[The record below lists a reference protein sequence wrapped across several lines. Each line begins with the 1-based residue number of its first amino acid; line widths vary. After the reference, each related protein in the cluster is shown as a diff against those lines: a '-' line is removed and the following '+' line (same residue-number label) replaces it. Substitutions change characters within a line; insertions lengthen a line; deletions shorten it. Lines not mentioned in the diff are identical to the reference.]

1 MRPVASLRAEFSV
14 PLRARARALVRVRPS
29 ARGRTR
35 ALLALVTGVAVL
47 ATACS
52 PSPGGTEPSEA
63 PSASGVGTASTS
75 ASSGPT
81 IQPMESETTLRV
93 LASNEL
99 TDMDDVV
106 AAALAAT
113 NVKLDI
119 SYVDTA
125 TGAQTIASGD
135 QQYDAVWFDSNAYMS
150 LQPKASRW
158 VATSTKI
165 MTSPVAF
172 GLAPEVAKD
181 LGWDKKAPTWEQIAQ
196 AAGERKFRYGMSD
209 PATSNPAFATLAN
222 VATALADKG
231 TVLKPSEIDAVAL
244 ELRRFFS
251 AQSMTAR
258 SANFLADRYVDRAG
272 QAGAP
277 QGLVNYESTLLEL
290 NESGRLDKPL
300 AVVIP
305 ADGVI
310 SADFPMTLLNAVSPE
325 ARAAYGTVTD
335 WLRSPPAQQLI
346 MDTTDRRPISPA
358 VRPDPKKF
366 GDRMLIEL
374 PFPSKRAVLDRLL
387 TSYVNSTRQ
396 VTQSIYVLDVS
407 GSMEE
412 DDRIE
417 QLRSAMIA
425 LAGGQGSVKAG
436 GYTVFRGREKVTLIA
451 YDDEVRDPQTFT
463 LSADKPNIGRARIR
477 TAAGRLE
484 TNRGNTATY
493 SALREAYRL
502 ADKQVRDNPDAITSI
517 VLMTDGEQNR
527 GIDVGPFRDFYRD
540 LRGPVRA
547 VPTFLVQFGDASR
560 SELNGIA
567 KLTNG
572 RLFSAEDTS
581 LVDAFR
587 TIRAYQ

>member
-1 MRPVASLRAEFSV
+1 MGSVALLRAKWSA
-14 PLRARARALVRVRPS
+14 PLRAHPMVRL
-29 ARGRTR
+29 RTR
-35 ALLALVTGVAVL
+35 GLLALVTGVAVL
-47 ATACS
+47 AAACS
-52 PSPGGTEPSEA
+52 PSPGGSGPPDA
-63 PSASGVGTASTS
+63 PSYPGGGAASRSGGAAAST
-75 ASSGPT
+75 APAV
-81 IQPMESETTLRV
+81 QPLETETTLRV

-99 TDMDDVV
+99 TDMGDVV
-106 AAALAAT
+106 SAALAAT
-113 NVKLDI
+113 NVKLAI
-119 SYVDTA
+119 KYVDTA
-125 TGAQTIASGD
+125 AGAQTIASGD

-150 LQPKASRW
+150 LQPRASRW

-165 MTSPVAF
+165 MSSPVAF
-172 GLAPEVAKD
+172 GLDPAVAEE

-222 VATALADKG
+222 VATALADEG
-231 TVLKPSEIDAVAL
+231 TVLKASEIDAVAL

-272 QAGAP
+272 QPGAP
-277 QGLVNYESTLLEL
+277 QGLINYESTLLAL
-290 NESGRLDKPL
+290 NGSGRLKKPL

-358 VRPDPKKF
+358 VKPDLKKF

-412 DDRIE
+412 GDRIE
-417 QLRSAMIA
+417 QLRAAMIA

-451 YDDEVRDPQTFT
+451 YDDEVREPQTFT
-463 LSADKPNIGRARIR
+463 LSADRPNIGRARIR

-484 TNRGNTATY
+484 TAQGNTATY

-502 ADKQVRDNPDAITSI
+502 ADRQVRDNPDAITSI

-527 GIDVGPFRDFYRD
+527 GIEVGPFQEFYRD

-560 SELNGIA
+560 GELNGIA
-567 KLTNG
+567 KLTKG
-572 RLFSAEDTS
+572 KLFATEDTS

-587 TIRAYQ
+587 TIRGYQ